1 MKTVESRS
9 MSGMSV
15 EWGSPLN
22 VVTDIKLLDHKPIE
36 IQTYVPPIPN
46 NIGLAM
52 QYQETTQW
60 CWIAVATSINHFYD
74 RTSTWSQ
81 CKIMTQ
87 IGQTLTD
94 IFRIPVRAQLV
105 FGRRPHRKVGRLV
118 ALEDSVDVAAR
129 ERIGTPI
136 NFHVFISRLV

>member
-1 MKTVESRS
+1 LYSDAVMKTVESRS

-81 CKIMTQ
+81 CKILTQ
-87 IGQTLTD
+87 IGQNINGYPSNTSACPT
-94 IFRIPVRAQLV
+94 RIWAAPAPE
-105 FGRRPHRKVGRLV
+105 GRPTCRH
-118 ALEDSVDVAAR
+118 
-129 ERIGTPI
+129 
-136 NFHVFISRLV
+136 